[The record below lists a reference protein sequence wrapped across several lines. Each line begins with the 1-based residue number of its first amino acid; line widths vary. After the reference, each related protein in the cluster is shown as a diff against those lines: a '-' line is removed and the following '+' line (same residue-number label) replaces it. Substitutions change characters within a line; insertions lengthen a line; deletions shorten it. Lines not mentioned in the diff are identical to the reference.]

1 MSRAPRSAAAR
12 RSWGED
18 DSGVDILHVD
28 MDAFFVSVE
37 LLDRPELRGRA
48 VAVGG
53 QERGVVSA
61 ASYEAREFGV
71 NSAMPVG
78 LAKRRCPH
86 LVMIPPRY
94 GRYSEVSRRIMSMLR
109 DVTPLVEQLS
119 VDEAFLDVS
128 GARLLM
134 GGPVEIARRLRSR
147 IRAQEGVAASV
158 GIAKTKHVAKIAS
171 AHAKPDGLLLVPAE
185 ASLPFLHGLPVG
197 ALWGV
202 GERTRERLEAR
213 GITTVGELADMGRTR
228 LTRILGRA
236 MGTHLYELAMGVD
249 PRPVT
254 VSREEKSVG
263 REETFFVHVAERSE
277 LERVLLAQ
285 AHDTARRLRKRRL
298 AARAVSIKVRFAD
311 FTTISRSA
319 TLAQPTDLAW
329 DLYSSA
335 KRLLGEVRIG
345 DAGLRLLGLRAEQ
358 LVDPRLGVQLALDAD
373 PRRDRAE
380 AALDEVVAKFGA
392 RMAGPA
398 SLVGRGTGRLPAD
411 APPGDH
417 GGLSRSSPT
426 GYS

>member
-1 MSRAPRSAAAR
+1 
-12 RSWGED
+12 
-18 DSGVDILHVD
+18 
-28 MDAFFVSVE
+28 
-37 LLDRPELRGRA
+37 
-48 VAVGG
+48 
-53 QERGVVSA
+53 
-61 ASYEAREFGV
+61 
-71 NSAMPVG
+71 
-78 LAKRRCPH
+78 
-86 LVMIPPRY
+86 
-94 GRYSEVSRRIMSMLR
+94 
-109 DVTPLVEQLS
+109 
-119 VDEAFLDVS
+119 
-128 GARLLM
+128 
-134 GGPVEIARRLRSR
+134 
-147 IRAQEGVAASV
+147 VAASV

-185 ASLPFLHGLPVG
+185 ATLPFLHGLPVG

>member
-94 GRYSEVSRRIMSMLR
+94 GRYSEVSRRIMSILR

-171 AHAKPDGLLLVPAE
+171 AHA
-185 ASLPFLHGLPVG
+185 VG
-197 ALWGV
+197 ALWGG